1 MTSQDMARQIGDLA
15 LLDEPVRRAL
25 YAYVAGR
32 PEPVGRDEAAR
43 AVRVSRALA
52 AFHLEKLV
60 AAGLLEASFRR
71 LSRRRG
77 PGAGRPAKLYRRADR
92 QLELSVPPR
101 RYELAARLFAESVAE
116 APGPG
121 AGEAVGSAARRLGTR
136 LGEAARRHAG
146 PRPSRA
152 RLLAAAAS
160 VLRAH
165 GFEPERTGG
174 VMRLRN
180 CPFHALARDFR
191 PLVCGMNLSLMEG
204 LIAGLGAHGIT
215 ATLDP
220 QPGYCCVAFRAGGRA
235 PRGGR
240 RPPTV

>member
-1 MTSQDMARQIGDLA
+1 MTPPDVAQQIGDLA

-25 YAYVAGR
+25 YTYVAGR
-32 PEPVGRDEAAR
+32 PEAVGRDEAAR

-52 AFHLEKLV
+52 AFHLDKLV
-60 AAGLLEASFRR
+60 AAGLLEASYRR

-77 PGAGRPAKLYRRADR
+77 PGAGRPAKLYRRSGR

-101 RYELAARLFAESVAE
+101 RYELAARLFAESVAV

-121 AGEAVGSAARRLGTR
+121 AEEPVWSAARRLGNS

-152 RLLAAAAS
+152 RLLASAAA

-165 GFEPERTGG
+165 GFEPARAAG

-191 PLVCGMNLSLMEG
+191 PLVCGMNLALMEG
-204 LIAGLGAHGIT
+204 LIAGLGAYGIT
-215 ATLDP
+215 AELDP
-220 QPGYCCVAFRAGGRA
+220 QPGHCCVAFRAGGRA
-235 PRGGR
+235 ARGGR
-240 RPPTV
+240 RPATT

>member
-1 MTSQDMARQIGDLA
+1 MTTQDVPRQIADLA
-15 LLDEPVRRAL
+15 LLDEPVRQAL

-32 PEPVGRDEAAR
+32 PEAVGRDEAAR

-52 AFHLEKLV
+52 AFHLDKLV
-60 AAGLLEASFRR
+60 AAGLLEASYRR

-77 PGAGRPAKLYRRADR
+77 PGAGRPAKLYRRSDR
-92 QLELSVPPR
+92 QIELSVPPR
-101 RYELAARLFAESVAE
+101 RYEVAARLFAESVTE
-116 APGPG
+116 ASGPG
-121 AGEAVGSAARRLGTR
+121 AEEAVRRAARRLGSR

-152 RLLAAAAS
+152 RLLASAAV
-160 VLRAH
+160 VLRSH
-165 GFEPERTGG
+165 GFEPDRAAG

-215 ATLDP
+215 AALDP
-220 QPGYCCVAFRAGGRA
+220 QPGYCCVVFRAGGRA
-235 PRGGR
+235 ARGGR
-240 RPPTV
+240 RPPTR